1 MSGDTFRGRT
11 LATQYQPRQSLPPNF
26 SDVLKEYAREVL
38 RNQPEDILE
47 WSAAYFKALALET
60 DPLQAKEP
68 PADHYMPVV
77 DDPDRAMLAN
87 KMVKV
92 FSSMDSA
99 GSGQLPLATMRRA
112 LQDGFELTEH
122 QVLYLLTAPFTN
134 IEGESSGADSIEY
147 SAFAY
152 TAVRTVQFFQQNH
165 TEFDVDGAATATVHG
180 MNRTDVEQGFLRI
193 FRLLDEASTSRLRF
207 HDYKSALENAPYHL
221 TRRDIRLLC
230 MECVTTSGAE
240 ADGEEAGATA
250 AAEQREVEYERELSF
265 MFDRLQLAEA
275 FTLFEEEVEEDEGAE

>member
-1 MSGDTFRGRT
+1 MSGETFRERT

-77 DDPDRAMLAN
+77 EDPDRAMLAN

-92 FSSMDSA
+92 FASMDPA
-99 GSGQLPLATMRRA
+99 GNGRLPLSAVRRA
-112 LQDGFELTEH
+112 LHDGFDLTEQ
-122 QVLYLLTAPFTN
+122 QVLYLLTAPFTVVDEEN
-134 IEGESSGADSIEY
+134 TGEDAVDY
-147 SAFAY
+147 NAFAY
-152 TAVRTVQFFQQNH
+152 AAVSMVQYFQEHH
-165 TEFDVDGAATATVHG
+165 TEFEVDAAEKATVHG
-180 MNRTDVEQGFLRI
+180 MSRTDVEQSFLRI
-193 FRLLDEASTSRLRF
+193 FRLLDEAGTGRLVF
-207 HDYKSALENAPYHL
+207 QDYKSALENAPYHL
-221 TRRDIRLLC
+221 TRRDICVLC
-230 MECVTTSGAE
+230 RECVTAPSA
-240 ADGEEAGATA
+240 AGA
-250 AAEQREVEYERELSF
+250 AAEVAYERELPL

-275 FTLFEEEVEEDEGAE
+275 FTLFEEEYES

>member
-1 MSGDTFRGRT
+1 MSAETFRERT

-38 RNQPEDILE
+38 RSQPEDILE

-77 DDPDRAMLAN
+77 EDPDREMLAN

-92 FSSMDSA
+92 FSSMDPD
-99 GSGQLPLATMRRA
+99 GRGRLPLSAVRRA
-112 LQDGFELTEH
+112 LQSGFELTEQ
-122 QVLYLLTAPFTN
+122 QVLYLLTASFTV
-134 IEGESSGADSIEY
+134 IDDEDSAAASIEY
-147 SAFAY
+147 NAFAY
-152 TAVRTVQFFQQNH
+152 AAVRTVQFFQQH
-165 TEFDVDGAATATVHG
+165 HLEFEVDGADNATVHG

-193 FRLLDEASTSRLRF
+193 FRLLDEAGTCRLLF
-207 HDYKSALENAPYHL
+207 QDFKSALENAPYHL
-221 TRRDIRLLC
+221 TRRDIRVLC
-230 MECVTTSGAE
+230 IECVASPGAK
-240 ADGEEAGATA
+240 DGESEGEKDEVAAGA
-250 AAEQREVEYERELSF
+250 QVEVEYEQELPH

-275 FTLFEEEVEEDEGAE
+275 FTLFEEEEDEN